1 MENLVLTRID
11 DRLIHGQVM
20 TAWIKNKKATQVVI
34 VDDLVAEDDYMIEVL
49 EMAIPEEIAI
59 GIFNKED
66 GVTFFSQGLDE
77 PTILLVKGPEVL
89 NYLVDHGINIEEVD
103 VGGMGAGNDRSVLYK
118 NISTSSEEN
127 DQFRAIY
134 DDDRRH
140 SNHHE
145 ALFKI
150 RQEHGDSRSDHSGDD
165 AARRPENRRKG
176 QCGQYRIRHIK

>member
-77 PTILLVKGPEVL
+77 PTILLVKKLMLEEWELEMIEVYYTKISL
-89 NYLVDHGINIEEVD
+89 LVQKKMI
-103 VGGMGAGNDRSVLYK
+103 
-118 NISTSSEEN
+118 SSEH
-127 DQFRAIY
+127 Y
-134 DDDRRH
+134 
-140 SNHHE
+140 
-145 ALFKI
+145 
-150 RQEHGDSRSDHSGDD
+150 
-165 AARRPENRRKG
+165 
-176 QCGQYRIRHIK
+176 

>member
-66 GVTFFSQGLDE
+66 GVTFFSQGLD
-77 PTILLVKGPEVL
+77 
-89 NYLVDHGINIEEVD
+89 
-103 VGGMGAGNDRSVLYK
+103 
-118 NISTSSEEN
+118 TSCERTGS
-127 DQFRAIY
+127 IK
-134 DDDRRH
+134 
-140 SNHHE
+140 
-145 ALFKI
+145 L
-150 RQEHGDSRSDHSGDD
+150 SG
-165 AARRPENRRKG
+165 RPWN
-176 QCGQYRIRHIK
+176 QH